1 MFFNLEPQP
10 VPNAYYPPPPNA
22 NFIQAPVVTPDPNYS
37 LPVAQ
42 PQQRI
47 DTPSTYKSHR
57 HYFIQHGRRL
67 RGLLQPTGQ

>member
-22 NFIQAPVVTPDPNYS
+22 NFIQAPVVTPDPNYP

-42 PQQRI
+42 PQPQQRI
-47 DTPSTYKSHR
+47 EYSFLCFY
-57 HYFIQHGRRL
+57 
-67 RGLLQPTGQ
+67 

>member
-42 PQQRI
+42 PQPQQRI
-47 DTPSTYKSHR
+47 EYS
-57 HYFIQHGRRL
+57 FL
-67 RGLLQPTGQ
+67 CFLLVIDLMMKLKLSRSLL

>member
-22 NFIQAPVVTPDPNYS
+22 NFIQAPVVTPDPNYP

-42 PQQRI
+42 PQ
-47 DTPSTYKSHR
+47 P
-57 HYFIQHGRRL
+57 QHSIEYCFL
-67 RGLLQPTGQ
+67 CFY